1 MSQPT
6 SRRLTGEAPLGVAG
20 AAGGNQAGTLV
31 TPGGCRRRSGATRR
45 GLALSLAAG
54 GLSVAGFAPLELF
67 PLVWLALA
75 LLFVQLG
82 RLDDWRA
89 GALHGFAFGL
99 GAFLG
104 GVSWVYVSLHQFG
117 GLAAP
122 LAALAT
128 LLFCGY
134 LALFPALAGA
144 VSVGLARDRG
154 GLVRA
159 VVFAGAWTL
168 AEWLR
173 GSLFTGFPWLLVG
186 YAQTPPS
193 PLAGYA
199 PVLGVYGVS
208 LVTALLG
215 AALGGLGPALVARR
229 PGRVADWTAAADRL
243 PRAALWVAVLLP
255 AVGAALLGVRW
266 TEPAGAPLR
275 VALLQGNVEQDMK
288 WRPERFADSLQAYHD
303 LMQGHPA
310 RLTVLP
316 ETALPAYYV
325 ALPPDY
331 LRRLA
336 GMARAQ
342 DGDLLLGAVT
352 GDETIYRNSVVSLGS
367 APRQVYSKRHL
378 VPFGEFVPP
387 GFAWFMGLLNI
398 PMSGFTP
405 GPAAQP
411 PLAVA
416 GQRVAMNICYE
427 DVFGEELRGAIPA
440 ATMLANVSNTAWFG
454 RSLAQPQH
462 LQIARVRALESG
474 RPMLRATNTG
484 MTAVVTPDG
493 RVQAALA
500 PFTRAALVTD
510 VQGMQGVTPFVRWGN
525 GPALV
530 LALLCL
536 LTGAAG
542 CFVRPATGRPAA
554 RRTVGGR

>member
-1 MSQPT
+1 M
-6 SRRLTGEAPLGVAG
+6 TGAGVVVGGQGLAGCFGARATCRGGLLAFVAG
-20 AAGGNQAGTLV
+20 A
-31 TPGGCRRRSGATRR
+31 
-45 GLALSLAAG
+45 
-54 GLSVAGFAPLELF
+54 LSVAGFAPLELF
-67 PLVWLALA
+67 PVVLVALA
-75 LLFVQLG
+75 LLFAQLC
-82 RLDDWRA
+82 RLDGWR
-89 GALHGFAFGL
+89 GAALYGFAFGL

-128 LLFCGY
+128 LLFCAY
-134 LALFPALAGA
+134 LALFPALAA
-144 VSVGLARDRG
+144 ALTVRLAGDRG
-154 GLVRA
+154 WLA
-159 VVFAGAWTL
+159 QALVFAGAWML

-173 GSLFTGFPWLLVG
+173 GTLFTGFPWLLVG

-199 PVLGVYGVS
+199 PLLGVYGLS
-208 LVTALLG
+208 LVTALLS
-215 AALGGLGPALVARR
+215 AALARVVAALWNRAARR
-229 PGRVADWTAAADRL
+229 RGQSGVPDAATM
-243 PRAALWVAVLLP
+243 PRAAVLAAVLVVLLP
-255 AVGAALLGVRW
+255 AVGALLMGVRW

-303 LMQGHPA
+303 LMQAHPA

-352 GDETIYRNSVVSLGS
+352 GDEMIYQNSVVSLGS
-367 APRQVYSKRHL
+367 SPRQQYSKRHL

-405 GPAAQP
+405 GPAQQA

-416 GQRVAMNICYE
+416 GQQVAMNICYE

-440 ATMLANVSNTAWFG
+440 ATILANVSNTAWFG

-484 MTAVVTPDG
+484 MTAVVNPDG
-493 RVQAALA
+493 RVQAALE
-500 PFTRAALVTD
+500 PFTRAALVAD
-510 VQGMQGVTPFVRWGN
+510 VQGMQGLTPFVRWGN
-525 GPALV
+525 GPVLV
-530 LALLCL
+530 LAMLAVLA
-536 LTGAAG
+536 GAALA
-542 CFVRPATGRPAA
+542 RSSLSSAGRAP
-554 RRTVGGR
+554 

>member
-1 MSQPT
+1 M
-6 SRRLTGEAPLGVAG
+6 TGVGVEADGRPCG
-20 AAGGNQAGTLV
+20 AGTLA
-31 TPGGCRRRSGATRR
+31 GATRR
-45 GLALSLAAG
+45 GSALAFAAG

-75 LLFVQLG
+75 LLFGLLR
-82 RLDDWRA
+82 RLDGWRG
-89 GALHGFAFGL
+89 GALYGFAFGL

-128 LLFCGY
+128 LLFCAY
-134 LALFPALAGA
+134 LALFPALAAALTVRLG
-144 VSVGLARDRG
+144 GGRGWLAQA
-154 GLVRA
+154 L
-159 VVFAGAWTL
+159 VFAGAWAL

-173 GSLFTGFPWLLVG
+173 GTLFSGFPWLLVG

-193 PLAGYA
+193 PLAGYT
-199 PVLGVYGVS
+199 PLLGVYGLS
-208 LVTALLG
+208 LVTALLA
-215 AALGGLGPALVARR
+215 AALAGALAVLWDFGARR
-229 PGRVADWTAAADRL
+229 RGQAGAPDTPL
-243 PRAALWVAVLLP
+243 TMPRAAVLQTVLVVLVP
-255 AVGAALLGVRW
+255 SLGALLQGVRW

-303 LMQGHPA
+303 LMQAHPA

-352 GDETIYRNSVVSLGS
+352 GDETIYQNSVVSLGS
-367 APRQVYSKRHL
+367 SPRQQYSKRHL

-405 GPAAQP
+405 GPAQQA

-416 GQRVAMNICYE
+416 GQQVAMNICYE
-427 DVFGEELRGAIPA
+427 DLFGEELRGAIPA
-440 ATMLANVSNTAWFG
+440 ATILANVSNTAWFG

-484 MTAVVTPDG
+484 MTAVVNPDG
-493 RVQAALA
+493 RIQAVLE
-500 PFTRAALVTD
+500 PFTRAALVAD
-510 VQGMQGVTPFVRWGN
+510 VQGMQGRTPFVRWGN
-525 GPALV
+525 VPALV
-530 LALLCL
+530 LAMLGVLA
-536 LTGAAG
+536 GAVLARSGVPSAG
-542 CFVRPATGRPAA
+542 RAP
-554 RRTVGGR
+554 